1 MSDLFLPP
9 SGQQPAQK
17 AVEET
22 QVLTESA
29 GGGDAAAGQ
38 GTAAQDVVAKAK
50 KKRRWILPLGIS
62 VGVLI
67 IALLAGVAW
76 VWSAAN
82 SALDKIERDPALV
95 IDDPDFPAPLPSE
108 LIERHPLNIVIM
120 GSDSRGDIE
129 DGRSDVLLVM
139 HVTADR
145 DKMYLISFPR
155 DMYVSI
161 PGHGKNKINAAYA
174 FGGAPLTVKTLQKL
188 VGVGMDH
195 TVVIDFESFVQITK
209 VIGGVT
215 FNNSFES
222 TNLGYHFPK
231 GQVTMSGDELL
242 AYVRQRRG
250 LPGGDLGRTERHRTV
265 LRAVFLKL
273 ATPETLTNPTAIQ
286 SVVDEVGGYFTVDA
300 RLTNSEIISIG
311 TSLRLSKGADV
322 IGLQAPVSGY
332 GRTKANAAIDIV
344 DEKQMAALAKAI
356 QEDSLDTYIE
366 KYGTASG
373 LTKR

>member
-1 MSDLFLPP
+1 
-9 SGQQPAQK
+9 
-17 AVEET
+17 VEET
-22 QVLTESA
+22 KVLAKSA
-29 GGGDAAAGQ
+29 TVAGAAEPDAA
-38 GTAAQDVVAKAK
+38 AKAK
-50 KKRRWILPLGIS
+50 KKRRWVLPLCIS
-62 VGVLI
+62 MGVLVI
-67 IALLAGVAW
+67 SLLGVVAW
-76 VWSAAN
+76 AWYTAN
-82 SALDKIERDPALV
+82 SALDQIKRDPTLV
-95 IDDPDFPAPLPSE
+95 IEDPEFPAPLPSD
-108 LIERHPLNIVIM
+108 LIERHPLNIVVM

-155 DMYVSI
+155 DMYVPI

-174 FGGAPLTVKTLQKL
+174 FGGPPLTVKTLQQL

-231 GQVTMSGDELL
+231 GEVTLAGDELL

-250 LPGGDLGRTERHRTV
+250 LPGGDLGRTERHRAV

-273 ATPETLTNPTAIQ
+273 ATPETLTNPAAMQTVI
-286 SVVDEVGGYFTVDA
+286 DEVGGYFTVDA

-311 TSLRLSKGADV
+311 TSMRLTKGADV

-356 QEDSLDTYIE
+356 QDDTLDAYIK